1 MTKLSEFRQNIF
13 VDPDICQI
21 VQLHLFCLG
30 GEAAQGLEGMSA
42 DEVGKN
48 AAQCRYHRRDIPVCC
63 AKASLCSINKDRQ
76 LAIGRCHLRVKAYGV
91 LLVEEDPVA
100 TLQCVGDGIHII
112 DAGGAEQQIH
122 GDTGNA
128 DEQSSHQCDA
138 PLQRNFFQSVSP
150 PIR

>member
-1 MTKLSEFRQNIF
+1 MTKLSEFRKNIF
-13 VDPDICQI
+13 VDPDIRQI
-21 VQLHLFCLG
+21 VQLYLFCLG
-30 GEAAQGLEGMSA
+30 GKAAQGLQGMPA

-48 AAQCRYHRRDIPVCC
+48 TAQCRHHRRDIPVCC
-63 AKASLCSINKDRQ
+63 AKAALCSINKDRQ
-76 LAIGRCHLRVKAYGV
+76 LAVRRCQLRIKAHGV
-91 LLVEEDPVA
+91 FFVEEDPVA
-100 TLQCVGDGIHII
+100 ALQCVGDGIHII

-128 DEQSSHQCDA
+128 DEQSSHQRDA

>member
-1 MTKLSEFRQNIF
+1 MTKLSEFRKNIF

-30 GEAAQGLEGMSA
+30 GKAAQGLQGMPA

-48 AAQCRYHRRDIPVCC
+48 TAQCRHHRRDIPVCC
-63 AKASLCSINKDRQ
+63 AKAALCSINKDRQ
-76 LAIGRCHLRVKAYGV
+76 LAVRRCQLRIKAHGV
-91 LLVEEDPVA
+91 FFVEEDPVA
-100 TLQCVGDGIHII
+100 ALQCVGDGIHII

-128 DEQSSHQCDA
+128 DEQSSHQRDA

>member
-13 VDPDICQI
+13 VDPDIRQI
-21 VQLHLFCLG
+21 IQLYLFCLG
-30 GEAAQGLEGMSA
+30 GKAVQGFQGVSA
-42 DEVGKN
+42 DKVGKN
-48 AAQCRYHRRDIPVCC
+48 AAQYRHHCRNVPVCC
-63 AKASLCSINKDRQ
+63 AKAALCSINKDRQ
-76 LAIGRCHLRVKAYGV
+76 LAVRRCKLRIKAHGV
-91 LLVEEDPVA
+91 FLVEEDPVA
-100 TLQCVGDGIHII
+100 ALQCVGNGIHII

-128 DEQSSHQCDA
+128 DEQSSHQRDA

>member
-1 MTKLSEFRQNIF
+1 MTKLSEFRKNIF
-13 VDPDICQI
+13 VDPDIRQI
-21 VQLHLFCLG
+21 VQLYLFCLG
-30 GEAAQGLEGMSA
+30 GKAAQGLQGMSA

-48 AAQCRYHRRDIPVCC
+48 TAQCRHHRRDIPVCC
-63 AKASLCSINKDRQ
+63 AKAALCSINKDRQ
-76 LAIGRCHLRVKAYGV
+76 LAVRRCKLRIKAHGV
-91 LLVEEDPVA
+91 FLVEEDPVA
-100 TLQCVGDGIHII
+100 ALQCVGNGIHII

-128 DEQSSHQCDA
+128 DEQSSHQRDA